1 MKGSDQVDEWTGGCL
16 CGAIRYEF
24 EPNDVRNWYC
34 HCRMCQQFSG
44 AVVTN
49 NLVVQLNDFRWTKGE
64 PKYYESS
71 KIARRGFCANC
82 GSSLVFAPLHDDY
95 LCVQM
100 GTMDDP
106 ELCPPKGHYGIE
118 GHISWL
124 PIDANL
130 EIMRTEDD
138 PWFQEQVAQAN
149 RND

>member
-1 MKGSDQVDEWTGGCL
+1 MDKWTGGCL

-24 EPNDVRNWYC
+24 EPNDVRNWFC

-49 NLVVQLNDFRWTKGE
+49 NLVVYLKDFRWVQGE
-64 PKYYESS
+64 PAYFKSS
-71 KIARRGFCANC
+71 KIARRGFCADC
-82 GSSLVFAPLHDDY
+82 GSSLVFAPMHDEY

-106 ELCPPKGHYGIE
+106 ELQPPKGHYGIE

-124 PIDANL
+124 PIDDSL
-130 EIMRTEDD
+130 EITRTEDD
-138 PWFQEQVAQAN
+138 PWFQEQTARAN
-149 RND
+149 S